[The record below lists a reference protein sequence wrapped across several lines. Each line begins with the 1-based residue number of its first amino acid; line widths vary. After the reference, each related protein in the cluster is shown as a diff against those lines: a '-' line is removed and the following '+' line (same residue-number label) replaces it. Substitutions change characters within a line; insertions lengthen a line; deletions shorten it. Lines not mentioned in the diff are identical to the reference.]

1 MMSCCRVILIC
12 VDELLMLKHWNA
24 LVPGMVFSTADI
36 DNVLH
41 DMCLTIGVS
50 TVVFSLCF

>member
-1 MMSCCRVILIC
+1 MIC
-12 VDELLMLKHWNA
+12 VLELLMLKRCIS

-36 DNVLH
+36 DDVLH